1 LAAQRE
7 WFEKDYYSVLGVAPG
22 ASEKELSRA
31 YKKLA
36 KQHHPDANAG
46 NPEAEER
53 FKEVN
58 AAYDVLGDAEKRKEY
73 DEVRRMVASG
83 VGPGGFGA
91 GGGSYGGGFGGP
103 GGYQFDVDFDSG
115 GGLGDLLGNLF
126 GNRGRGGG
134 RRSAHAPQ
142 RGQDLET
149 ELHLSFDDAVRGVT
163 STVRFRAD
171 AVCHTCHGSG
181 AAPGTSPETCPQCHG
196 TGSIAVDQGPFS
208 FSQVCPTCGGRGQV
222 IPEPCPTCHGR
233 GVEARDREVK
243 VRVPA
248 GVSDGQRIRVKGR
261 GGAGAN
267 GGPPGDLYVVV
278 NVTPHPLFGRSG
290 KDLTIRLPLT
300 FAEATLGAD
309 VKVPT
314 LDGQVTMRIP
324 PGTPAGKVMRVRG
337 QGVPADTS
345 KNGKTGGD
353 LLVTLDVVVPT
364 QLDERQR
371 EAVEALAAAT
381 EADPRADLFAK
392 QSDRR
397 SSDG

>member
-1 LAAQRE
+1 
-7 WFEKDYYSVLGVAPG
+7 
-22 ASEKELSRA
+22 
-31 YKKLA
+31 
-36 KQHHPDANAG
+36 
-46 NPEAEER
+46 
-53 FKEVN
+53 
-58 AAYDVLGDAEKRKEY
+58 
-73 DEVRRMVASG
+73 MVASG